1 MFKLSMVNSTQ
12 GSHPLVRVCRSFR
25 EIGEQKSNNEVS
37 EKFGFLNEGVR
48 KQSFLNIWSFKE
60 LLKYIENNT
69 GI

>member
-37 EKFGFLNEGVR
+37 EKFGFLNEGVSIT
-48 KQSFLNIWSFKE
+48 KFLKHLEF
-60 LLKYIENNT
+60 
-69 GI
+69 